1 MDTTTI
7 TIIGM
12 GILFFILT
20 CWAILDVARKDFG
33 TIGKK
38 ALWGFIAFIP
48 FIGFIIYFIF
58 GYKKGIK
65 PQHANPTTL

>member
-12 GILFFILT
+12 GILFFMLT
-20 CWAILDVARKDFG
+20 CWAILDVARKNFG

-65 PQHANPTTL
+65 PQNPTPTTL

>member
-1 MDTTTI
+1 MDTTSI
-7 TIIGM
+7 TIIGI
-12 GILFFILT
+12 GVIFFILT

-38 ALWGFIAFIP
+38 AFWGFIAFIP

-65 PQHANPTTL
+65 PQNATPTTL